1 VCSSDLTVR
10 GVATVRT
17 HPGAPQLWLSP
28 AGSAQSSGT
37 IVLIDKADFR
47 VSALPREQGVSWTNV
62 SFSAGG
68 QRAVL
73 AARGAQGSVR
83 LVDTHTLLELRR
95 VTLPHVETVFA
106 LDGPSR

>member
-1 VCSSDLTVR
+1 
-10 GVATVRT
+10 
-17 HPGAPQLWLSP
+17 
-28 AGSAQSSGT
+28 
-37 IVLIDKADFR
+37 
-47 VSALPREQGVSWTNV
+47 LPREQGVSWTSV
-62 SFSAGG
+62 SFSASG

-106 LDGPSR
+106 LDGPGR